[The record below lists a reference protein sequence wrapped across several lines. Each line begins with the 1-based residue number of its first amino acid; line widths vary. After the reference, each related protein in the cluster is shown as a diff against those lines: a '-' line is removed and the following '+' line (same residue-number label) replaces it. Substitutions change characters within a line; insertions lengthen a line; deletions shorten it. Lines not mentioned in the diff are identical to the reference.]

1 MTTEN
6 RNRHLVESAVA
17 VGNIQA
23 RLDFN
28 GDLGWKIIQIVY
40 AGTTY
45 TLVWQRVEQV
55 TV

>member
-6 RNRHLVESAVA
+6 KNRHLVELAVA
-17 VGNIQA
+17 GANIQA
-23 RLDFN
+23 RLDVN
-28 GDLGWKIIQIVY
+28 ADLGWKIINVVY
-40 AGTTY
+40 DGTTY